1 MMQLWNFLLAF
12 WTWLAITSLNFSQ
25 LWVLLSSE
33 ACASLYSVLSSQ
45 YIAGFAPVRKS
56 KLLTTNGHEGFN
68 VQYKRQQ
75 FLTFCGWVPKVLTT
89 PGGQI
94 FPIFVSIHL
103 IWTNRCFFQNHR
115 LSMMALIHWIQ
126 GLTYLRGF
134 HRHPDYSN
142 NIEVLE
148 KLLEYDREKLWVP
161 EQLIEHGLATL
172 AQPTDYE
179 WVIKQ
184 ILLFYMGHFDK
195 SPWNKMQFHFNMPK
209 Y

>member
-1 MMQLWNFLLAF
+1 MMQFWNFLLAF
-12 WTWLAITSLNFSQ
+12 WTWLAITSQNFSQ
-25 LWVLLSSE
+25 LWVLLSTE
-33 ACASLYSVLSSQ
+33 ACASLYSVHSSQ
-45 YIAGFAPVRKS
+45 YIAWFAPVRQS
-56 KLLTTNGHEGFN
+56 RLLITNGQEGFD

-75 FLTFCGWVPKVLTT
+75 FLTFCGWAPKILPMT

-94 FPIFVSIHL
+94 FPIFASICL
-103 IWTNRCFFQNHR
+103 IWVNRCFFRNHR
-115 LSMMALIHWIQ
+115 ISMMALIPWIQ
-126 GLTYLRGF
+126 GLTYLHGF
-134 HRHPDYSN
+134 YRHPDYSN

-195 SPWNKMQFHFNMPK
+195 SPWKKMPIPF
-209 Y
+209 